1 MYELYGPDTMRIAML
16 SQPGT
21 IQTSGVVAIDEVDA
35 HLHPT
40 WQRDIGRW
48 LTRSFPKVQFIV
60 TTHSPIVC
68 RSVATEDGA
77 LKGTVWKLPAPGS
90 DEEFRQVQGLE
101 LSQLVYGDVLDA
113 FSTDLFGK
121 NVVRSQAGNLK
132 LERLAELNIKAINSG
147 LNETE
152 TIERKELR
160 KVFPM
165 DAGTTCSE

>member
-1 MYELYGPDTMRIAML
+1 
-16 SQPGT
+16 
-21 IQTSGVVAIDEVDA
+21 
-35 HLHPT
+35 
-40 WQRDIGRW
+40 
-48 LTRSFPKVQFIV
+48 
-60 TTHSPIVC
+60 
-68 RSVATEDGA
+68 
-77 LKGTVWKLPAPGS
+77 
-90 DEEFRQVQGLE
+90 EFRQVQGLE